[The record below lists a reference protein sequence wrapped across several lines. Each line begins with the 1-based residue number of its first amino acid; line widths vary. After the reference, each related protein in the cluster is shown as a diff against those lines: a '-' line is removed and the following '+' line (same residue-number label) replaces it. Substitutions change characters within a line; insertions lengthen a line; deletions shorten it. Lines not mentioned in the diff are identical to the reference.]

1 MNPMPEKMKNH
12 PPNLRQGPADF
23 TKNDWEVL
31 KALCQHPWMNDRE
44 LFENIGIKMS
54 TITSI
59 KNRLRASEV
68 FRKANIPA
76 YHRLGYTLLSA
87 SMIRMDLGDADVQG
101 GVLPG
106 TAAVF
111 SVRDPLG
118 CFVLALHKG
127 YEDYRTFTDRLDRIA
142 GNRSDRHCG
151 PWHHHIYVL
160 RDGERVVEFDFTNAV
175 STASRSNGLDRHPA
189 VRLDGEPYEVRR
201 KVVRKALSTLIAMP
215 EAMAISLVGP
225 IGLTRQS
232 ITKTMHMLRRKGILG
247 RSALVDL
254 RAIGMEL
261 VAVTR
266 LRFAGDGQKGRQ
278 ASGKAFSDIERIMR
292 PFWYFVFGEDH
303 ILLSCHAN
311 YDTFV
316 GTMTEIRK
324 IKGVSGLRTH
334 VFGMRGGNMGYGFG
348 VE

>member
-1 MNPMPEKMKNH
+1 
-12 PPNLRQGPADF
+12 
-23 TKNDWEVL
+23 
-31 KALCQHPWMNDRE
+31 MNDRE
-44 LFENIGIKMS
+44 LSENIGIKMS

-59 KNRLRASEV
+59 KNRLRASGV

-76 YHRLGYTLLSA
+76 YYRLGYTLLSA
-87 SMIRMDLGDADVQG
+87 SMTGTDLGDADVQG
-101 GVLPG
+101 GGLPG

-111 SVRDPLG
+111 RVRDPLG
-118 CFVLALHKG
+118 CFVLAVHKG
-127 YEDYRTFTDRLDRIA
+127 YEDYRTFADRLDNIA
-142 GNRSDRHCG
+142 GNGSDRHCG

-175 STASRSNGLDRHPA
+175 STAFRSNVSDRHPA

-215 EAMAISLVGP
+215 EAQAISLVGP

-232 ITKTMHMLRRKGILG
+232 ITKTMHMLRRKGIIG
-247 RSALVDL
+247 RSALVDP

-261 VAVTR
+261 VAVTK
-266 LRFAGDGQKGRQ
+266 LRFAGDGTKKKNGAALR
-278 ASGKAFSDIERIMR
+278 KAIDSIEGVVR

-316 GTMTEIRK
+316 GTMAEIRK
-324 IKGVSGLRTH
+324 IKGVGGLRSKI
-334 VFGMRGGNMGYGFG
+334 FGTRGGNVRYGFG
-348 VE
+348 VG